1 MEPPRHNGNPPRNT
15 GESTPKHRRTHAG
28 TPENPRR
35 NTRDP
40 RRNTGDSRRN
50 TEDSRRN
57 TGEPTPEHRRTHAGT
72 PGSRRN
78 TGDPRRNIGDPCR
91 NTGDPHQNTGTHSS
105 IGSSRILP
113 CPNRR
118 LSITVLFRCSIT
130 THRRFSRTRT
140 PAGTGGVVSG
150 RLQDVRGSPRE
161 RRRVLP
167 APLSRQATPLTQ
179 DLDSHQIAV
188 RLLEV
193 CPRQFAFWRNRGDD
207 LGEKTKF
214 PVKNMKYFVAA
225 LQSFSLS
232 TANSIQHVI
241 YILAKNIANMCVHHY
256 GSGNRSSRKSRCFE
270 PG

>member
-1 MEPPRHNGNPPRNT
+1 MITILR
-15 GESTPKHRRTHAG
+15 TPGAQWNHPGITETHAE

-35 NTRDP
+35 NTGDP

-57 TGEPTPEHRRTHAGT
+57 TGEPTPEHRRPTPKHRRTHTGTPEIHAGT
-72 PGSRRN
+72 PKN
-78 TGDPRRNIGDPCR
+78 PRRNIGDPCR

-193 CPRQFAFWRNRGDD
+193 CPRQFALWRNRGDD

-214 PVKNMKYFVAA
+214 PVK
-225 LQSFSLS
+225 
-232 TANSIQHVI
+232 I
-241 YILAKNIANMCVHHY
+241 
-256 GSGNRSSRKSRCFE
+256 
-270 PG
+270 